1 MGTIFDEK
9 PKPLT
14 NRDSGTDAIGPKNVF
29 STETRYF
36 VFILM
41 FFSCSHT
48 MIFYRNFEN
57 SLQINRLNADNLT
70 HESRYNELQHNE
82 MPKWLMQ
89 NNNNKQ
95 HAVNSIAGVSHCSD
109 DHKWTIHCI
118 ELYWCMRHIDIVR
131 GMQRCTCICV
141 PLSVTACETFYRR
154 LWRVSIWTL
163 IINQRIFNFMRVQL
177 KKTLSL

>member
-1 MGTIFDEK
+1 MGTILNEK
-9 PKPLT
+9 SLT

-118 ELYWCMRHIDIVR
+118 ELYWCYATYWHSERNAKVYVYLCATVSHCVRNILSEIV
-131 GMQRCTCICV
+131 TCIDLNSYNK
-141 PLSVTACETFYRR
+141 PE
-154 LWRVSIWTL
+154 
-163 IINQRIFNFMRVQL
+163 NF
-177 KKTLSL
+177 